1 MNRDSIINKV
11 FSRAFLGYDAEEVD
25 SFLDEVIREL
35 DRMRQELD
43 VSRLRNKMLIE
54 ELDRYRTAAQEKAAD
69 DPTDAEKYADEPSDA
84 EETAEKAAEEA
95 AEEPDEEEVTPVEE
109 QAEESAE
116 EQSAPTDE
124 PIGESEE
131 EEAAPEGN
139 EESNTTPI
147 EETEQTEQT
156 DATEAADVQ

>member
-25 SFLDEVIREL
+25 SFLDEVIREF

-69 DPTDAEKYADEPSDA
+69 EPSDA
-84 EETAEKAAEEA
+84 EETAEKATKEA
-95 AEEPDEEEVTPVEE
+95 AEERDETEATPVEE
-109 QAEESAE
+109 QAGESAE
-116 EQSAPTDE
+116 EQSAPTEE
-124 PIGESEE
+124 PTGESDEE
-131 EEAAPEGN
+131 EAAPAKEAAPEGN

-147 EETEQTEQT
+147 EETEQTKQT